1 MKPDIY
7 DVMLL
12 ACLIV
17 LAAVQ
22 VHSAKGIER
31 RVANLERSVCA
42 RCAAPSGRA
51 VERPLA
57 AVLVTTNLVP
67 QACKCGFCRPEE
79 GIYVPEHIGSVGH
92 DLRVEVTTNYLP
104 IVTRREDGASADGR
118 DR

>member
-1 MKPDIY
+1 MKPDIC

-12 ACLIV
+12 AGLLV

-31 RVANLERSVCA
+31 RVADLERSVCA

-57 AVLVTTNLVP
+57 AVLVTTNLVE
-67 QACKCGFCRPEE
+67 QACQCGWCHPER
-79 GIYVPEHIGSVGH
+79 GVVVPEHYGRIGY

-104 IVTRREDGASADGR
+104 IVARRDESGLVVRR
-118 DR
+118 D

>member
-17 LAAVQ
+17 LAVVQ

-42 RCAAPSGRA
+42 RYAAPSGRA

-57 AVLVTTNLVP
+57 AVLVTTNLVE
-67 QACKCGFCRPEE
+67 QACQCGWCHPER
-79 GIYVPEHIGSVGH
+79 GVVVPEHYGRIGY
-92 DLRVEVTTNYLP
+92 DLRIEVVTNYLP